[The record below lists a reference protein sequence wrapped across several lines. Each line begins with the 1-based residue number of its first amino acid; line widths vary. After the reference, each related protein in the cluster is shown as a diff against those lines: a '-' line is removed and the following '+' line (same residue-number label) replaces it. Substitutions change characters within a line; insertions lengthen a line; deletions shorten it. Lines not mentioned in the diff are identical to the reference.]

1 MKGALLVAI
10 LLAALGLQALGSY
23 FHSVAFAQVG
33 ERSLADLRRDT
44 YARLIRLPMAFY
56 AQRRVG
62 ELTSRISADL
72 SQINSAIVGTI
83 PQFLSGLA
91 TLVGGGVAVAAPL
104 RLSE

>member
-1 MKGALLVAI
+1 MF
-10 LLAALGLQALGSY
+10 SY
-23 FHSVAFAQVG
+23 FHSISFAEVG

-72 SQINSAIVGTI
+72 SQIDSALVGTI
-83 PQFLSGLA
+83 PAGAWPREVVALPDDR
-91 TLVGGGVAVAAPL
+91 TVLVTNVNSRSLQSVVV
-104 RLSE
+104 S